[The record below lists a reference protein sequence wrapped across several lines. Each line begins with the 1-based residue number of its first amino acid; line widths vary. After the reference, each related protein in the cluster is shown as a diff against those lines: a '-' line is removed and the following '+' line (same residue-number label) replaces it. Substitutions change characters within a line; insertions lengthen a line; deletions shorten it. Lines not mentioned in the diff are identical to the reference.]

1 MPPNSL
7 LPFPI
12 DFTFISHDVLW
23 PSLKNASDLL
33 NFNNA
38 ILYHITQGFILWS
51 ATAITRRNIKVYGV
65 AEIVSRP
72 QLRPHRLYLSE
83 IFHNIKV
90 FEIFGI
96 ETGLQFKTLTSL
108 ASIIRLSSLWIWTF
122 LQIFTIRHELLLGNL
137 DTWYATNS
145 NYLIC

>member
-1 MPPNSL
+1 MPLNSL

-23 PSLKNASDLL
+23 PFLKNASDLL

-65 AEIVSRP
+65 VEIVSRP
-72 QLRPHRLYLSE
+72 QLRLHRPYLSE
-83 IFHNIKV
+83 IFCNIKV
-90 FEIFGI
+90 FEIFEI

-122 LQIFTIRHELLLGNL
+122 LRIFTIRHELLLGNL